1 MERALNVLVLGGNG
15 FIGGHVV
22 AALLRR
28 GHRVTVAM
36 RHPPRPP
43 FPDDRLSHLQV
54 DLARDVDTSA
64 WLPRLAGIDAV
75 VNCAGILQ
83 ARPGQKIDAIHHLGP
98 AALFAACEAVGLRR
112 VIHISAISARPDADT
127 DYARSKCAGDAAL
140 MATAL
145 DWVIL
150 KPSLVHGAGGYGGTA
165 LMRALA
171 LFPLAIPLVGDGA
184 AAFNP
189 IHAEDL
195 AADIADLVA
204 DHRVNRRV
212 LEPMGPE
219 RVSLARILP
228 VLRHWLGGG
237 PAPFLRMP
245 LPLVRLACRFG
256 DLFGGPMS
264 TTALSQLLAGNDGDP
279 APYAE
284 AMGRRPR
291 GFTASLAE
299 TPVPPEARWQ
309 ARTYFARPALRTA
322 LVLVWLLSGLFGL
335 LVPAATVTATAA
347 VLGLGP
353 GTGLAAGYGFCFVDL
368 AIGLAVLLRYRPGWT
383 AAVQVAVVAGYTL
396 VLGIGLPAL
405 WLDPFGPLLK
415 NLAVI
420 AAAIAL
426 AGMDRDR

>member
-1 MERALNVLVLGGNG
+1 MNVLVLGGNG

-22 AALLRR
+22 AALVKR
-28 GHRVTVAM
+28 GHHVTVAM
-36 RHPPRPP
+36 RRPPRPP
-43 FPDDRLSHLQV
+43 SPDPRLGHARV
-54 DLARDVDTSA
+54 DLARDVEASA
-64 WLPRLAGIDAV
+64 WAPRLAGIDAV

-83 ARPGQKIDAIHHLGP
+83 ARPGQPIDAVHHRGP
-98 AALFAACEAVGLRR
+98 AALFAACEAAGVRR
-112 VIHISAISARPDADT
+112 VVHVSAISARPDADT
-127 DYARSKCAGDAAL
+127 DYARTKCAGDTAL
-140 MATAL
+140 MASAL

-165 LMRALA
+165 LIRALA

-204 DHRVNRRV
+204 DGRVSRLV

-219 RVSLARILP
+219 RVGLAEILP

-237 PAPFLRMP
+237 PAPFLRLP

-264 TTALSQLLAGNDGDP
+264 TTALTQLLAGNDGDP

-284 AMGRRPR
+284 AMGRHPR

-309 ARTYFARPALRTA
+309 ARTYFARPALRAA

-335 LVPAATVTATAA
+335 LVPASTMIATAA
-347 VLGLGP
+347 AIGLGP
-353 GTGLAAGYGFCFVDL
+353 AAGLIAGYGFCFVDI

-383 AAVQVAVVAGYTL
+383 AFAQVTVVAGYTL

-420 AAAIAL
+420 AAAVAL
-426 AGMDRDR
+426 AGMDHDR